1 MALPTFSSQSDDF
14 NTAIGLTNP
23 NMSTLGGIVNTIM
36 TYLIPI
42 GGLVL
47 LVMIISG
54 GITMMTAISDPK
66 AAEAGK
72 QRVTSALIGFIIL
85 FAAYWIVQLL
95 EIVLGVNILQG

>member
-1 MALPTFSSQSDDF
+1 MALEEFHTQVKVY
-14 NTAIGLTNP
+14 NEAIGIKNQ
-23 NMSTLGGIVNTIM
+23 NMSTLGGIINTVM